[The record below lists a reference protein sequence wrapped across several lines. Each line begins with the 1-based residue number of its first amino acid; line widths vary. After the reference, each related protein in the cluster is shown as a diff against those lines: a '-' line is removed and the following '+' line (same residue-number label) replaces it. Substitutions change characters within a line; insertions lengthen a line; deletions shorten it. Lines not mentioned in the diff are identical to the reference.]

1 MYKVGDYVVYKRE
14 VCEVISIKEKK
25 FMDMD
30 YYVLVPISDNTLKID
45 VPVNNKMGYLR
56 PLITKK
62 EVEDIIKIIPNI
74 KPIISTDRLIENEY
88 RNLLNTNKH
97 EDLIKIIKTTYLRN
111 KERLDNN
118 KKIGGKDDE
127 YFKQAENYLYSEFS
141 IVLGMSYDETKKY
154 VIEKVKEIDG

>member
-14 VCEVISIKEKK
+14 VCEVISIKEKE
-25 FMDMD
+25 FMNMD

-56 PLITKK
+56 SLITKK
-62 EVEDIIKIIPNI
+62 EVEDIIKTIPNI

-127 YFKQAENYLYSEFS
+127 YFKQAEKYLYSEFS
-141 IVLGMSYDETKKY
+141 IVLGMSYDETRKY

>member
-1 MYKVGDYVVYKRE
+1 M
-14 VCEVISIKEKK
+14 I
-25 FMDMD
+25 
-30 YYVLVPISDNTLKID
+30 NTNGL
-45 VPVNNKMGYLR
+45 
-56 PLITKK
+56 TKK
-62 EVEDIIKIIPNI
+62 EVEDIIKTIPNI

-127 YFKQAENYLYSEFS
+127 YFKQAEKYLYSEFS
-141 IVLGMSYDETKKY
+141 IVLGMSYDETRKY